1 MLGTWDH
8 RWQPRASEVA
18 KWGVGGQ
25 VNGRLDL
32 GTEEFA
38 LSSAGNV
45 LVYSCICSF
54 SVCSEPSP
62 GLGTGAIEVSES
74 LSTPWLSVID
84 GRKEDSPKPQEKCS
98 LRSQVVSTGQGWGRA
113 RAVLWGS

>member
-18 KWGVGGQ
+18 REGGGQ
-25 VNGRLDL
+25 VDGRLDFDF
-32 GTEEFA
+32 GPEEFA
-38 LSSAGNV
+38 LPSAGKS

-74 LSTPWLSVID
+74 LSTPWPSVID

-98 LRSQVVSTGQGWGRA
+98 LRSQVVSTGQGWGGA
-113 RAVLWGS
+113 RAGL